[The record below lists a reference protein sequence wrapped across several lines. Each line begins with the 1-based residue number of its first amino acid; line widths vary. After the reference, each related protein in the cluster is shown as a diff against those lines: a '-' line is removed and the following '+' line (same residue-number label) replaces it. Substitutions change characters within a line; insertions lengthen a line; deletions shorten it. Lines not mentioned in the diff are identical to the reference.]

1 MKKQVFRLILM
12 ISGVLT
18 VAVILLS
25 QSLYFPGEKDHA
37 LRKADTSTEQAP
49 GTTIIQAPADVVPSP
64 SVQLDEVAP
73 TALKKVP
80 VPAEA
85 HGKRTFPVSR
95 ILSSYFIN
103 LFRAI
108 ISPNAP

>member
-1 MKKQVFRLILM
+1 MKRQVFRLILM

-25 QSLYFPGEKDHA
+25 QSIYFPGERDNA
-37 LRKADTSTEQAP
+37 LSKADPKTEHSP

-64 SVQLDEVAP
+64 SVQLDRISP
-73 TALKKVP
+73 TGLKKTSTP
-80 VPAEA
+80 PEP
-85 HGKRTFPVSR
+85 RTTPTVQVAR
-95 ILSSYFIN
+95 IISSYFVN
-103 LFRAI
+103 LFKAI